1 MGSEAEATRWHLQQE
16 RIVLRMQVAAGSLED
31 PLVKSEEAEDS
42 QAIRQG
48 SFLNL
53 VKIAKKEESS
63 DEDTQ
68 VKIEKIEVCSVSAQG
83 VCRPLKRSR
92 MSSFSF
98 S

>member
-1 MGSEAEATRWHLQQE
+1 MGSEAEATRWHLHQE
-16 RIVLRMQVAAGSLED
+16 RIVLRIPVAADSGED

-68 VKIEKIEVCSVSAQG
+68 VKIEQIEEGAVGPQAARQ
-83 VCRPLKRSR
+83 PLKRSR
-92 MSSFSF
+92 TLALPAM
-98 S
+98 